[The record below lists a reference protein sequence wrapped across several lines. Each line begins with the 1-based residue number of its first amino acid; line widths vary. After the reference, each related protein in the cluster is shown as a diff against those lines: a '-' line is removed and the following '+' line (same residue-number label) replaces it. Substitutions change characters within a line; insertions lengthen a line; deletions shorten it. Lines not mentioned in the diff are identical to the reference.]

1 MNDTIYSQILSI
13 TDVTNVIPL
22 LWTYRPNW
30 TYTPN
35 GAYIYGVPL
44 DDASYQMDP
53 TILPHNIT
61 VGRNLQVGDSGVVVI
76 GEYIALM
83 MIDPNSP
90 PEISDTGGLVLNEST
105 IEKMTAL
112 VGKAI
117 TVEGNEFTVVGLEGS
132 SPTSQGGIAMS
143 LADAWEITNTIGQA
157 WQYRI
162 FADDINNVNT
172 ITARIQSID
181 PKLVVTSGVSQQ
193 NIAEPLKNQ
202 LTALA
207 QTAQNNLNQIQGIGL
222 MEMGIAVVTATAII
236 LFLMLYSVRE
246 RTKEI
251 GTLKAMG
258 AGNGTVLGQFMTEG
272 VLLSLIAAVIAIA
285 LSVFVLPMLASLL
298 LPAPL
303 ASGPTLGPV
312 SMSNQTLVLS
322 PNGAYF
328 GNDPNFIPGQE
339 SNIIATSISPQ
350 IMLTGLGAA
359 LLLGALGSLYPALK
373 AARTKPAEAMRYD

>member
-1 MNDTIYSQILSI
+1 
-13 TDVTNVIPL
+13 
-22 LWTYRPNW
+22 
-30 TYTPN
+30 
-35 GAYIYGVPL
+35 
-44 DDASYQMDP
+44 
-53 TILPHNIT
+53 
-61 VGRNLQVGDSGVVVI
+61 
-76 GEYIALM
+76 
-83 MIDPNSP
+83 
-90 PEISDTGGLVLNEST
+90 
-105 IEKMTAL
+105 MTAL